1 MKFLL
6 ELPPFIVTA
15 SKKKREMIIDRKSAY
30 FSYFPSFFMDGSIFH
45 AAG

>member
-6 ELPPFIVTA
+6 ELPPLIVTA

-30 FSYFPSFFMDGSIFH
+30 FSYLPSFFINGKISH